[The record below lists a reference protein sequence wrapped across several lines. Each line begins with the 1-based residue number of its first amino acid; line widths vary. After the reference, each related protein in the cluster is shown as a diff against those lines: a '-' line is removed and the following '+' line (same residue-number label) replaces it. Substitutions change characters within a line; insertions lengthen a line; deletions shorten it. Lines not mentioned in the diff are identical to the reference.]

1 MDFMQS
7 PHLFC
12 EPYDL
17 TTPTPMKR
25 HGKLASF
32 QTFSRLFQLVH
43 SFKSWE
49 IKLKMK
55 KEYRF
60 LSLER
65 YSKMSSSQE
74 NLKLVIY
81 FHVVVLQGRQRNLLK
96 SVVHV
101 QSCCFAYCVFDFL
114 VCVTV
119 VVSQGPYSSQ
129 KKKAA
134 LFSLLVN
141 VDLFVVCGL
150 CY

>member
-1 MDFMQS
+1 MQS

-12 EPYDL
+12 EPYDW

-25 HGKLASF
+25 HGKRASF

-74 NLKLVIY
+74 NLK
-81 FHVVVLQGRQRNLLK
+81 FGH
-96 SVVHV
+96 
-101 QSCCFAYCVFDFL
+101 
-114 VCVTV
+114 
-119 VVSQGPYSSQ
+119 
-129 KKKAA
+129 
-134 LFSLLVN
+134 LFSRRSFAGTEFSKERGARVELLFC
-141 VDLFVVCGL
+141 LLRF
-150 CY
+150 

>member
-1 MDFMQS
+1 MKGYFQAIS
-7 PHLFC
+7 CSLHICFVN
-12 EPYDL
+12 L
-17 TTPTPMKR
+17 TIWQRRRRWNR

-32 QTFSRLFQLVH
+32 QSFSELFQLVH

-49 IKLKMK
+49 IKLKLK

-65 YSKMSSSQE
+65 YSKMSSSQD

-129 KKKAA
+129 KKKRC
-134 LFSLLVN
+134 LV
-141 VDLFVVCGL
+141 LTAR
-150 CY
+150 

>member
-1 MDFMQS
+1 
-7 PHLFC
+7 
-12 EPYDL
+12 
-17 TTPTPMKR
+17 
-25 HGKLASF
+25 
-32 QTFSRLFQLVH
+32 
-43 SFKSWE
+43 
-49 IKLKMK
+49 MK
-55 KEYRF
+55 KEYHF

-81 FHVVVLQGRQRNLLK
+81 FYVVVLQGRQRNLLK
-96 SVVHV
+96 SVAHV

-114 VCVTV
+114 VCVTD

-129 KKKAA
+129 KKNAA
-134 LFSLLVN
+134 LFSLLVH

>member
-1 MDFMQS
+1 
-7 PHLFC
+7 
-12 EPYDL
+12 
-17 TTPTPMKR
+17 
-25 HGKLASF
+25 
-32 QTFSRLFQLVH
+32 
-43 SFKSWE
+43 
-49 IKLKMK
+49 MK

-81 FHVVVLQGRQRNLLK
+81 FYVVVLQGRQRNLLK
-96 SVVHV
+96 SVAHV
-101 QSCCFAYCVFDFL
+101 QSCCFADCVFDFL
-114 VCVTV
+114 VCVTD
-119 VVSQGPYSSQ
+119 VVSQGPYSS
-129 KKKAA
+129 KKNAA